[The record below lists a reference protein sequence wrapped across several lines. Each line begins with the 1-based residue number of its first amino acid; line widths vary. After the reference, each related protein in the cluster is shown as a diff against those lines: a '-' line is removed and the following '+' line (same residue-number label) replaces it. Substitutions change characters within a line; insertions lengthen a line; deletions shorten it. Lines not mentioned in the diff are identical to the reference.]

1 MRCSST
7 RGIGTRSR
15 TSARAGAGRHAWRWL
30 APGLVA
36 LACGASAQDSP
47 TLERI
52 RQTGVITLGYRDASI
67 PFSYLDQRQ
76 RPIGYS
82 MDLCLRIA
90 DAVKAHLKLD
100 DLLIKLTSVT
110 SATRIAMVANRA
122 VDLEC
127 GTTTNTVGRQERV
140 AFAVTTFIAASRFVA
155 KRASALQ
162 GFNDL
167 RGKTVVSTAGT
178 TSIRRLVEL
187 NAAHD
192 LGMKIIAGRD
202 HAESFRMVETDRA
215 SAYVMDDVLLYGLIA
230 SSPQPASYA
239 VAGEPLSVEPYGIA
253 LQKDDPAFKKLAD
266 DTLVSLFRSGEIH
279 RIYKR
284 WFHSPIPPRQI
295 NLNLPM
301 SAALA
306 KAIAKPTDSGDPADY
321 R

>member
-1 MRCSST
+1 MRCLLLL
-7 RGIGTRSR
+7 
-15 TSARAGAGRHAWRWL
+15 L
-30 APGLVA
+30 AAGLVA
-36 LACGASAQDSP
+36 PASGADAQDSP

-67 PFSYLDQRQ
+67 PFSYLDDKQ

-82 MDLCLRIA
+82 MELCLRIA
-90 DAVKAHLKLD
+90 DAAKARLQLD

-110 SATRIAMVANRA
+110 SATRIAMVANRT

-127 GTTTNTVGRQERV
+127 GTTTNTIGRQERV

-155 KRASALQ
+155 KRASALRT
-162 GFNDL
+162 FDDL

-187 NAAHD
+187 TAARG
-192 LGMKIIAGRD
+192 LGMKIVAGRD
-202 HAESFRMVETDRA
+202 HADAFRMVETDRA
-215 SAYVMDDVLLYGLIA
+215 SAFVMDDVLLYGLVA
-230 SSPQPASYA
+230 SSRDPERYD

-253 LQKDDPAFKKLAD
+253 LQKDDPVFKKLAD

-279 RIYKR
+279 RIYRR
-284 WFHSPIPPRQI
+284 WFQSPIPPRQI

-301 SAALA
+301 GAALS
-306 KAIAKPTDSGDPADY
+306 KAIVKPTDSGDPAAY
-321 R
+321 E